1 MGHRRLREYLI
12 KNQIHFSTA
21 HDVDRTFESGYCQN
35 FGKITPA
42 KCLGNLFYS
51 ANYSS
56 GGTRGIF
63 LVSKPAAS
71 SESTC
76 QSINQS
82 TPRQSEF
89 THNMK
94 F

>member
-1 MGHRRLREYLI
+1 L
-12 KNQIHFSTA
+12 KNHAYFSTA

-35 FGKITPA
+35 FWKITPA
-42 KCLGNLFYS
+42 KCPGNLFCS

-63 LVSKPAAS
+63 LVSKLAAS

-76 QSINQS
+76 ESINQS
-82 TPRQSEF
+82 TPKPSEF
-89 THNMK
+89 TRNMK

>member
-1 MGHRRLREYLI
+1 MSIVLL
-12 KNQIHFSTA
+12 NPA
-21 HDVDRTFESGYCQN
+21 NCQN

-42 KCLGNLFYS
+42 KCPGNLFYS

-56 GGTRGIF
+56 GGTCGIF
-63 LVSKPAAS
+63 LVSKRAAS

-82 TPRQSEF
+82 INQSIDAQAERIYPQYEVLAF
-89 THNMK
+89 AVREKLM
-94 F
+94 